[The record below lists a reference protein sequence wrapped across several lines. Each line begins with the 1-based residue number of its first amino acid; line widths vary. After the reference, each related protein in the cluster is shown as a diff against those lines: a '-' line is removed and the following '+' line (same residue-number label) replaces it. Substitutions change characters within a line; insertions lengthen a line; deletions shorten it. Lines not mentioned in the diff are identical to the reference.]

1 MRDLKYA
8 GNPGYFEG
16 IIVRIEDGLVGI
28 DMKGR
33 LGHFTMPKRMLI
45 TDYEIEL
52 GLEVGFIMSY
62 PEVLDREKNEKYL
75 YNIEKDKNRNK
86 EVK

>member
-1 MRDLKYA
+1 MLDLKYA
-8 GNPGYFEG
+8 GNPSYFEG
-16 IIVRIEDGLVGI
+16 IIVRIEGGLVGI

-45 TDYEIEL
+45 TDYELEV

-75 YNIEKDKNRNK
+75 NNIERDKNRNM
-86 EVK
+86 EVE

>member
-8 GNPGYFEG
+8 ANPGYFEG
-16 IIVRIEDGLVGI
+16 IIVRIEDGMVGI

-33 LGHFTMPKRMLI
+33 LGHFTMPMRMLI
-45 TDYEIEL
+45 TDHELEI

-62 PEVLDREKNEKYL
+62 PEVLDREKNQKYL
-75 YNIEKDKNRNK
+75 DNIERDKNRNK

>member
-8 GNPGYFEG
+8 GNPSYFEG
-16 IIVRIEDGLVGI
+16 IIVRIEDGLVAI
-28 DMKGR
+28 DIKGR

-45 TDYEIEL
+45 TDYELEV

-75 YNIEKDKNRNK
+75 NNIERDKNRNT
-86 EVK
+86 EVE